1 METMATYVV
10 IYEVN
15 GVLNSATEYGRTAYD
30 AAVKVTGQYGADR
43 VLLVSQ
49 DDDNDRSRRV
59 PLAAMEGRK

>member
-1 METMATYVV
+1 MATYVV

-15 GVLNSATEYGRTAYD
+15 GTLNSAVEYGLTAHD
-30 AAVKVTGQYGADR
+30 AAHKVVSQYGADR